1 MIDGQFDRTN
11 ILFNEMKFKTNLSK
25 LFDKRVIVFGLGGV
39 GGYVVESLIRT
50 GIRKIAIVDKD
61 VITPSNINRQ
71 IIANA
76 NNIGMKKVDAMEE
89 RIKNIDKDIEVE
101 KFNIFYSKETVDE
114 INLKKYDY
122 IIDAIDVVSS
132 KICLIEEA
140 NKNNIKI
147 ISCMGTGNKIEPE
160 KLLVS
165 DIYETKVC
173 PLAKVLRHELR
184 KRNIKELKVVYSPE
198 TPFNSIEEESG
209 RHIPGSAIFVPASA
223 GILIAREV
231 IFSLIS

>member
-11 ILFNEMKFKTNLSK
+11 ILLNEMEFKTNLSK

-76 NNIGMKKVDAMEE
+76 NNIGMKKVDVMEE

-101 KFNIFYSKETVDE
+101 KFNIFYSKETVNE

-122 IIDAIDVVSS
+122 IVDAIDVVSS

-198 TPFNSIEEESG
+198 IPFNSIEEESG